1 MLRIDNDAVDEDSS
15 RYFMFSTL
23 LAYSFFLSDL
33 YITSSEDESSSES
46 GERYVELEGLPIIGY
61 YLLFQLT

>member
-1 MLRIDNDAVDEDSS
+1 
-15 RYFMFSTL
+15 MFSTL